1 MVSKVKHFEEL
12 WEEAE
17 SLSFMDEDSVFI
29 SITQELESLK
39 VNPNKLGKILLLLSF
54 ISKKHNI
61 NVYELFE
68 KEIQDLKIENW
79 E

>member
-29 SITQELESLK
+29 SIIDEINNLK
-39 VNPNKLGKILLLLSF
+39 QNPQNIGKVLLLLSF

-61 NVYELFE
+61 DVYHLLK
-68 KEIQDLKIENW
+68 KEIDQIKIDNW